1 MWGNNFFSSTV
12 YLSVLLGCGSIMD
25 IFWDFRILPGSNLNQ
40 EKFTSADS
48 ECQGPVRI
56 LREGVGLKYGFHVS
70 IDTFFLADK
79 SLLNLIF
86 FFFFFWGSSIH
97 WYHGPQA
104 WTRFQAIMIYLMGGA
119 FSYEIPSTGEGHF
132 LLREANTGFDIDPA
146 SLLSHCIL
154 VVWMPRCP
162 GLSMAYF
169 HSFEAEMFF
178 GSGTK
183 NFHDHLTLTP
193 CRLFFIL
200 WVGRRPVEKFLPQTH
215 QHAQHMF

>member
-104 WTRFQAIMIYLMGGA
+104 WTRFQAIMVYLMGGGIQLWNTLHWRGTLPPQGGKHRLW
-119 FSYEIPSTGEGHF
+119 YRPS
-132 LLREANTGFDIDPA
+132 
-146 SLLSHCIL
+146 IL
-154 VVWMPRCP
+154 TVP
-162 GLSMAYF
+162 L
-169 HSFEAEMFF
+169 HSRGVNA
-178 GSGTK
+178 
-183 NFHDHLTLTP
+183 
-193 CRLFFIL
+193 
-200 WVGRRPVEKFLPQTH
+200 
-215 QHAQHMF
+215 

>member
-1 MWGNNFFSSTV
+1 
-12 YLSVLLGCGSIMD
+12 MD

-86 FFFFFWGSSIH
+86 FFFSFFGDPPSIDTMAPKH
-97 WYHGPQA
+97 EPGFRPSWYI
-104 WTRFQAIMIYLMGGA
+104 WWGGA

-132 LLREANTGFDIDPA
+132 LLREANTGFDIDLA

>member
-86 FFFFFWGSSIH
+86 FFFLFLGILHPLIPWPPSMNQVSGHHDISDGGGIQLWNTLHWRGTLPPQGGKHRLWYRPSILTV
-97 WYHGPQA
+97 P
-104 WTRFQAIMIYLMGGA
+104 L
-119 FSYEIPSTGEGHF
+119 
-132 LLREANTGFDIDPA
+132 
-146 SLLSHCIL
+146 
-154 VVWMPRCP
+154 
-162 GLSMAYF
+162 
-169 HSFEAEMFF
+169 HSRGVNA
-178 GSGTK
+178 
-183 NFHDHLTLTP
+183 
-193 CRLFFIL
+193 
-200 WVGRRPVEKFLPQTH
+200 
-215 QHAQHMF
+215 